1 MALPGKKSVNDL
13 WMYQRDTK
21 NLMAE
26 KISPIMA
33 KTLLKY
39 DDTKIMGE
47 LLSTWDFLDDPDKAA
62 PAIFQTTYKLFA
74 LLVFEDD
81 LGNEKAMIML
91 NNWYF
96 WQERLEQMVLN
107 GDSPW
112 FDNIRTKDITES
124 LEDLFHLAALKA
136 KAFLSPTLGNDPEK
150 WQWGKIHTLELV
162 NPIRRNG
169 AGKTL
174 LGSGPMPMGGS
185 GETLYRGAYN
195 YDKPFDVAYCAS
207 LRMVADLSDREK
219 VVAVLPGGVT
229 GRTFHSHQKD
239 QVDAFMSGEKMYW
252 WFSDK
257 AIDEHEKSKLIL
269 KP

>member
-1 MALPGKKSVNDL
+1 GTCNHKTIKNDYPYYYSSYFAPSYRYKRLKELMALPGKKSVNDL
-13 WMYQRDTK
+13 WMYQRDKK

-47 LLSTWDFLDDPDKAA
+47 FLSTWDFLDDPDKAA

-96 WQERLEQMVLN
+96 WQEKLEKMVLN
-107 GDSPW
+107 GNSPW

-124 LEDLFHLAALKA
+124 LEDLFHLADLRA
-136 KAFLSPTLGNDPEK
+136 KAFLSPTLGDDPEK
-150 WQWGKIHTLELV
+150 
-162 NPIRRNG
+162 
-169 AGKTL
+169 
-174 LGSGPMPMGGS
+174 
-185 GETLYRGAYN
+185 
-195 YDKPFDVAYCAS
+195 
-207 LRMVADLSDREK
+207 
-219 VVAVLPGGVT
+219 
-229 GRTFHSHQKD
+229 
-239 QVDAFMSGEKMYW
+239 
-252 WFSDK
+252 
-257 AIDEHEKSKLIL
+257 
-269 KP
+269 